1 MITSGCTGWSPNK
14 ALYAVSDSILGPW
27 TLKTN
32 PCRGKDAE
40 KTFYGQSTH
49 ILQVVGK
56 KDTYIAMFDRWK
68 KTDLINSRY
77 IWLPVRFEGEIPVIE
92 WRDSWAID

>member
-1 MITSGCTGWSPNK
+1 M
-14 ALYAVSDSILGPW
+14 GPW

-49 ILQVVGK
+49 ILRVVGK

-77 IWLPVRFEGEIPVIE
+77 IWLPIRFEGEVPVIE
-92 WRDSWAID
+92 WCDSWTID